1 MGLPKQHGVGNMPWI
16 FLIIFSLFCVAVCAI
31 NQSYSKVM
39 SFALTAMFTVFFTI
53 YYFNGVDWL
62 NYYYVFDYFKGAFD
76 IRYDLL
82 FNIYLYIA
90 ANFIG
95 VFQLVIFIF
104 YFFSFFLLYKLTKN
118 SCIVINGPAFITCV
132 VFLGGMALVLDQIR
146 QFVAICISFFAF
158 NHLLQGN
165 TKKFYKFILFAAL
178 FHYSALFVLLFRML
192 INLKKKRIII
202 AGLVVVVSFVF
213 LGGVIIFNLGFVSN
227 IPVIGLELYRKVAIY
242 VRELDTFKAE
252 IGFGVCADILII
264 FYYLLRRERYNQ
276 LDKLWALA
284 FMSACF
290 HIAFYFMPAF
300 SRFNYFSILP
310 LSYIFSHALTSRRNK
325 MGVAQFGTIL
335 GAVSLTILIVTV
347 KTFTDPKRPSW
358 DEYSPSA
365 ILFNSQE
372 LDNLRSIRCAALKNE
387 IEDFCATY

>member
-1 MGLPKQHGVGNMPWI
+1 MPWI
-16 FLIIFSLFCVAVCAI
+16 FLIIYGLFCVFICAV

-39 SFALTAMFTVFFTI
+39 SLALTAMFSVFFTI

-62 NYYYVFDYFKGAFD
+62 NYYYVFDYFKEEFD

-82 FNIYLYIA
+82 FNTYLYLA

-95 VFQLVIFIF
+95 VFQIAIFVF

-118 SCIVINGPAFITCV
+118 CCIVLNGPAFIICV
-132 VFLGGMALVLDQIR
+132 VLLGGMALVLDQIR

-158 NHLLQGN
+158 NHLLQGDL
-165 TKKFYKFILFAAL
+165 KKFYKYILVAAL
-178 FHYSALFVLLFRML
+178 FHYSALFVLIFRLL
-192 INLKKKRIII
+192 INLKKRSIII
-202 AGLVVVVSFVF
+202 TGFTVVISFVF
-213 LGGVIIFNLGFVSN
+213 LGGVLIFNLGLVSN

-242 VRELDTFKAE
+242 LRELDTFKAE
-252 IGFGVCADILII
+252 IGFGVFADIII
-264 FYYLLRRERYNQ
+264 ICYYLLRRERSNQ

-310 LSYIFSHALTSRRNK
+310 LSYIFSHSLTSRRNK
-325 MGVAQFGTIL
+325 MGVAQFGAII

-347 KTFTDPKRPSW
+347 KTFNDPKRPSW
-358 DEYSPSA
+358 DQYSPSA
-365 ILFNSQE
+365 ALFNSQE
-372 LDNLRSIRCAALKNE
+372 LDKLRNIRCAALKNE